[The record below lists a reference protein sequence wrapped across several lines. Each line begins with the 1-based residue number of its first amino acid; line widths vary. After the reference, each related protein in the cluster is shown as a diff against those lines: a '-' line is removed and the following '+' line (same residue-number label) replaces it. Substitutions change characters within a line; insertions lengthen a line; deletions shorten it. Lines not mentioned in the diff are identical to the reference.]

1 MEQILIMTIIISSA
15 SQKSIHCDNLDRVT
29 SKGVK
34 FDNLPEY
41 NRFGHPYE
49 HVHKFYANVDL
60 YIISITVYCM
70 ILCTIP

>member
-15 SQKSIHCDNLDRVT
+15 SQKSIHC
-29 SKGVK
+29 GVK